1 MPRDSHV
8 VEKDVRRGIPTDRQ
22 CLAVDI
28 EPLADLPTD
37 AHGLLERDAALGI
50 VALVGLRTR
59 GVYLAQR
66 LTSEIAK
73 IEKIELPVGELDTGF
88 YRDDIGLAANPQVEK
103 TEIPFDVNQKH
114 IIVVDDVL
122 YTGRTIRAAMDAVM
136 DFGRPATI
144 QLAVLVDR
152 GHREL
157 PIRPDYVGKNV
168 PTSRK
173 ERVTVHLS
181 ELDGDDG
188 VWIGED
194 ETS

>member
-1 MPRDSHV
+1 MRQASEVMDGPAVSRAL
-8 VEKDVRRGIPTDRQ
+8 RRI
-22 CLAVDI
+22 
-28 EPLADLPTD
+28 
-37 AHGLLERDAALGI
+37 AHEILERNCGGRG